1 MRNEINLFTEYLTI
15 EKRYSEETVKSYK
28 SDLDNFADFLESKN
42 KDFFNIDKNIIR
54 EYLKFLDDCKLK
66 NSSIGRHLSSLRTF
80 YNFLLREEKV
90 KTNYFKNFSNPKKA
104 KKLPNFLYHN
114 ELDKIYNACDN
125 KNPLGKRNLLILE
138 LFYAT
143 GVRVGELV
151 NIKLNDINSKEKS
164 IKVKGKGNKE
174 RIVYYGEYTEEA
186 LNDYLKHGR
195 NKLLKEKNAYLI
207 LNRFGEEISTNGI
220 RDALNKIFKTAGIKN
235 KVSPHVIRHTFA
247 THLLEAGADL
257 KSVQELLGHE
267 SLSTTQIYTHV
278 TNERLRSIY
287 LKTHPRAKDKE

>member
-1 MRNEINLFTEYLTI
+1 MENEINLFTEYLTT

-28 SDLDNFADFLESKN
+28 SDLDNFADFLINKN
-42 KDFFNIDKNIIR
+42 KNFFNIDKNIIR

-66 NSSIGRHLSSLRTF
+66 NSSIGRHLSTLRSF
-80 YNFLLREEKV
+80 YNFLVREEKI
-90 KTNYFKNFSNPKKA
+90 KTNLFNNFTNPKKE

-114 ELDKIYNACDN
+114 ELDKIYSSCEDET
-125 KNPLGKRNLLILE
+125 PLGKRNLLILE
-138 LFYAT
+138 LLYAT
-143 GVRVGELV
+143 GIRVGELT
-151 NIKLNDINSKEKS
+151 NIKLNDINNKEQS
-164 IKVKGKGNKE
+164 IRVKGKGNKE
-174 RIVYYGEYTEEA
+174 RITYYGEYTEVA
-186 LNDYLKHGR
+186 LADYLANGR
-195 NKLLKEKNAYLI
+195 NKLLKEKNDYLI
-207 LNRFGEEISTNGI
+207 LNRFGNQITTNGT
-220 RDALNKIFKTAGIKN
+220 RDALNKIFKVAGIKN

-287 LKTHPRAKDKE
+287 LNTHPRAKDKE